1 VIEQW
6 LLRDSVYVAVM
17 VLLAIGLYGMLAQ
30 PNLAKKLVGMVIFQ
44 SAVYLFFIQGAAKRA
59 GSGPASVPIISAK
72 LGSDAQAYV
81 NPLPHLLILTALV
94 VGVAVLG
101 VALAFLL
108 RIHRRHGT
116 FDEAAILS
124 ALSTHTARGHR
135 LGDSTAHDDG
145 HGRQPPDAHDSQ
157 PPDGNDSQPPDGHDS
172 QPSDGRSGQGDDG
185 PAQNGGAPS

>member
-1 VIEQW
+1 MIEQW

-116 FDEAAILS
+116 FDEAAILN
-124 ALSTHTARGHR
+124 ALSTHTTRGHR
-135 LGDSTAHDDG
+135 LGDSTAPDG
-145 HGRQPPDAHDSQ
+145 NDSQPSDGNDSQPPDAHDSQ
-157 PPDGNDSQPPDGHDS
+157 PL
-172 QPSDGRSGQGDDG
+172 DGRSGQGDDG